1 MASVSKAIVAVEM
14 ARLARSPRQHML
26 DLIADLLVIVQASV
40 LRSHVAPVA
49 LALPCRPCC
58 STFCVPL
65 LLRCA
70 GSAYICGRLPIV
82 LEVRPASAVTVCE
95 RGQGVGGDT

>member
-26 DLIADLLVIVQASV
+26 DLIADLLVMLQSSV
-40 LRSHVAPVA
+40 SRSLVALVAPLSVY
-49 LALPCRPCC
+49 
-58 STFCVPL
+58 

-70 GSAYICGRLPIV
+70 DSESYMACQVAYCP
-82 LEVRPASAVTVCE
+82 
-95 RGQGVGGDT
+95 GGAPSISCDSV

>member
-49 LALPCRPCC
+49 LALPCRP
-58 STFCVPL
+58 
-65 LLRCA
+65 
-70 GSAYICGRLPIV
+70 
-82 LEVRPASAVTVCE
+82 
-95 RGQGVGGDT
+95 